1 MIDKNNQELF
11 WLFINRY
18 LITDYIII

>member
-1 MIDKNNQELF
+1 MINNDKNNQKLF

-18 LITDYIII
+18 LITAII